1 MLKNMRET
9 QRLDTLTAL
18 RFFAAAMIVIH
29 HSVGL
34 FGLNKKNYPSFAL
47 DQAVSFFYVL
57 SGFILAYVYPKLET
71 WPEIRSF
78 WRARI
83 ARVWP
88 ALSVSLFFVL
98 WLLSLPWDYKTGLA
112 NLLMVNAW
120 IPFKS
125 YFFSYNQVSW
135 SISTEFFFYLAFP
148 LLIHRWEKTW
158 AIKLLVS
165 GGIVISLIS
174 LSNRLQLPEFTWS
187 YEGITR
193 TSLLYIHPASRI
205 FEFIFGIAVFFYSR
219 KNAHR
224 MRRSQFRATLYEIG
238 VILLAGASM
247 HYVAPFA
254 KWVEKTW
261 AGPATSAWLHGSG
274 SMFFFGLLIYIMAIG
289 RGRVSS
295 WLSHPVMVLLGEIS
309 FSLYLLHQPLL
320 RYYRDNLNSFP
331 HLPNSLSLAIFWV
344 VVLLAS
350 YLMWAFIEMP
360 GRRFILGRDR
370 KKMHRTETM
379 RDSWSAHFN
388 LNRKTVSAAIILVSL
403 LTPIYFSMG
412 NLHCITSTAA
422 DRMTPEELH
431 SVVGTRFGNLF
442 ALRGIKVVPKKEG
455 LYIDLAWE
463 SLVEQKLAYTNAI
476 HLTDNNGNILVNASY
491 KQPITRA
498 SIKRETIWMDSVFI
512 PKDQLKGGEKKLAIA
527 LFKDLRQLLPVDR
540 GNRDWDGK
548 RLIVHLEHKAA

>member
-1 MLKNMRET
+1 MLKNMRVT
-9 QRLDTLTAL
+9 QRLDTLTSL

-34 FGLNKKNYPSFAL
+34 FGLSKENYPSFAL

-71 WPEIRSF
+71 WSEIRHF

-88 ALSVSLFFVL
+88 ALSVSLFLAL
-98 WLLSLPWDYKTGLA
+98 WLLSLRWDYKTGLA

-120 IPFKS
+120 IPFKG

-148 LLIHRWEKTW
+148 LLIHQWEKTW

-165 GGIVISLIS
+165 GGIVVSLIS

-205 FEFIFGIAVFFYSR
+205 FEFIFGIAVFFYWR
-219 KNAHR
+219 KNTDG
-224 MRRSQFRATLYEIG
+224 MRWSQSRASLYEIG
-238 VILLAGASM
+238 AILLAGLSM

-254 KWVEKTW
+254 AWVKNTW
-261 AGPATSAWLHGSG
+261 AGPAASTWLHGSG
-274 SMFFFGLLIYIMAIG
+274 SMIFFGLLIYIMAIG
-289 RGRVSS
+289 RGRVSA

-309 FSLYLLHQPLL
+309 FSLYLLHQTLL

-331 HLPNSLSLAIFWV
+331 HLPDSLSLALFWA
-344 VVLLAS
+344 VVLLSS
-350 YLMWAFIEMP
+350 YLMWALIEMP
-360 GRRFILGRDR
+360 GRRFILGRGQKR
-370 KKMHRTETM
+370 MHETETLLK
-379 RDSWSAHFN
+379 SWHSYFN
-388 LNRKTVSAAIILVSL
+388 LNRKTISAAIILVSL
-403 LTPIYFSMG
+403 LTPIYFSIG
-412 NLHCITSTAA
+412 NINRISSTVA
-422 DRMTPEELH
+422 DGMTPEELH

-463 SLVEQKLAYTNAI
+463 SLVEQKLTYTNAI
-476 HLTDNNGNILVNASY
+476 HLTDTHGNILVNAGY
-491 KQPITRA
+491 KQPITRE
-498 SIKRETIWMDSVFI
+498 SIKRETIWKDSIFI
-512 PKDQLKGGEKKLAIA
+512 PKGQLKGGEKKLAIA
-527 LFKDLRQLLPVDR
+527 LFQEVKQLLLVDR
-540 GNRDWDGK
+540 GNRDWGGK
-548 RLIVHLEHKAA
+548 RLVVPFDH